1 MVISNKKI
9 RKTLEKKITQLNDII
24 ADIDTLLT
32 EMQTEYYRVSVFGS
46 ARIKANSPQFDQVYQ
61 LAYKLSMRGVDIV
74 TGGGPG
80 LMQAANKG
88 AQDGG
93 QKVSRSMVSIDLPF
107 ETTANAHLDVKKQ
120 HKKFSSR
127 LDELCHTKSCCYC
140 NSRRIGTILELF
152 YTWQLIQVQ
161 HIKPRPIILLG
172 EDKMWDELLLWLE
185 NRPIKSNLISKD
197 DLKCLNLCKSVDSA
211 ILHLEPSI
219 EIFISSMVR

>member
-1 MVISNKKI
+1 MSISNKKI

-24 ADIDTLLT
+24 ADIDSLLT
-32 EMQTEYYRVSVFGS
+32 EMQTEYYRVSIFGS

-61 LAYKLSMRGVDIV
+61 LAYKLAMRGVDIV

-93 QKVSRSMVSIDLPF
+93 QKMSRSIGLPIDLPF

-120 HKKFSSR
+120 HKRFSSR
-127 LDELCHTKSCCYC
+127 LDEFMRISHAVIVTPGG
-140 NSRRIGTILELF
+140 IGTILELF

-197 DLKCLNLCKSVDSA
+197 DLKYLSLCDSVDSA

-219 EIFISSMVR
+219 KDFYTHL

>member
-1 MVISNKKI
+1 MVISNKGI

-93 QKVSRSMVSIDLPF
+93 QKVSRSIGLPIDLPF

-120 HKKFSSR
+120 HKRFSSR
-127 LDELCHTKSCCYC
+127 LDEFMRISHAVIVTPGG
-140 NSRRIGTILELF
+140 IGTILELF

-161 HIKPRPIILLG
+161 HIKPRPIFY
-172 EDKMWDELLLWLE
+172 W
-185 NRPIKSNLISKD
+185 
-197 DLKCLNLCKSVDSA
+197 
-211 ILHLEPSI
+211 
-219 EIFISSMVR
+219 VRTRCGMSFYCG